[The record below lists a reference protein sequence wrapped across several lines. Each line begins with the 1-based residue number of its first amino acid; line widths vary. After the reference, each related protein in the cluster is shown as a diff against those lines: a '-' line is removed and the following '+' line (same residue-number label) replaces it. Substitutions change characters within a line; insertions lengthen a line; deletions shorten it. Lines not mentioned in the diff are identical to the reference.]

1 MSSQPMLPIIWDD
14 DSPRAREVDPE
25 TSHAAADSNA
35 NRAQVEAFVLELLT
49 EHGPLTDAQL
59 TQRYFRT
66 ASRPEAHFDSPR
78 KRRSDLTRKGLVVA
92 ATDEGVSP
100 SGRRANRWR
109 VAPVQS

>member
-14 DSPRAREVDPE
+14 DSPRAREADPE
-25 TSHAAADSNA
+25 ASHAAADSNDT
-35 NRAQVEAFVLELLT
+35 RAQVEALVLELLA

-66 ASRPEAHFDSPR
+66 SSHPEAHFDSPR
-78 KRRSDLTRKGLVVA
+78 KRRSDLTGKGLVVA
-92 ATDEGVSP
+92 ASDEGVIP

-109 VAPVQS
+109 VAPVQA